1 MTKVLIY
8 KAYNEKCKRYA
19 VVAPNGVKPL
29 GTTKCTALQLA
40 KLKAENQMQ
49 YAGSWTEAEFRKV
62 VDGVVGSF
70 MVKHAE

>member
-19 VVAPNGVKPL
+19 VVAPNGVKPF
-29 GTTKCTALQLA
+29 GTTKWGALQLA
-40 KLKAENQMQ
+40 KMKAEKQMQ
-49 YAGSWTEAEFRKV
+49 YAGADTEFQFRQM
-62 VDGVVGSF
+62 VDVIGSF